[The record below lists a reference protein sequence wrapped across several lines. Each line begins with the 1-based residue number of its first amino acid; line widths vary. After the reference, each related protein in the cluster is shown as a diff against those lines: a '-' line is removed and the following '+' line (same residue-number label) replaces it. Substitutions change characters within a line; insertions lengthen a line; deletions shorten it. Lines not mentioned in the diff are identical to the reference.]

1 MRLHNVLSIG
11 LAGLPLLAGA
21 AAQSQAPP
29 SDGHYFP
36 IIYRNDFWQLKDD
49 LIAIN
54 ETTKQLPLRLTL
66 DPMSMMKFTVYSTL
80 DEVFNA
86 PQQNPNPLTSPRN
99 GAQGGGELEE
109 LKKMLLTAN
118 PFWLTVTIIVTLLHT
133 LFEFLAFSSDVSHWR
148 KKDKDFVG
156 VSLRTIITN
165 VVVQLIVLLYLYD
178 SSEETSFMILMSQGM
193 GLLVEAWKITK
204 VVDIKVR
211 PATDSIIPY
220 RVTFEDKHELS
231 EDEKKTQQYD
241 KEAFRIVGMFAVPL
255 LMAYSVYS
263 CESPIEK

>member
-1 MRLHNVLSIG
+1 MRLHAALPVGL
-11 LAGLPLLAGA
+11 LAGLSVASGALAQ
-21 AAQSQAPP
+21 AQAQAP

-36 IIYRNDFWQLKDD
+36 IVYRNDFWQLKDD
-49 LIAIN
+49 LVPIN
-54 ETTKQLPLRLTL
+54 ETTRQVPLRITL

-86 PQQNPNPLTSPRN
+86 PQQNPNPLTAPRN
-99 GAQGGGELEE
+99 GGQGGGELEE
-109 LKKMLLTAN
+109 LKRMLLTAN
-118 PFWLTVTIIVTLLHT
+118 PFWLAVTIVVTLLHT

-204 VVDIKVR
+204 VVDVKIRQV
-211 PATDSIIPY
+211 DSIFPY
-220 RVTFEDKHELS
+220 RITFEDKHELS

-255 LMAYSVYS
+255 LMGYSVYS
-263 CESPIEK
+263 CG